1 MFFQEFQEEAEAV
14 RNYVGALEELATRNM
29 WAPPKYDEAQF
40 QGKPNKRIFKVT
52 CTLNGAT
59 ATGYGR
65 KKKEAKHHAAEQLLE
80 QLLVEEPVPKKKKV
94 E

>member
-40 QGKPNKRIFKVT
+40 QGKPNKDFQGNLHAKWGDSHRLRSQKEGGEAPRGGTTFGT
-52 CTLNGAT
+52 TPRRG
-59 ATGYGR
+59 TGTE
-65 KKKEAKHHAAEQLLE
+65 KEEG
-80 QLLVEEPVPKKKKV
+80 
-94 E
+94 